1 MQNGLVKMRKYA
13 YHYRKM
19 FISYYIGIAPG
30 ALNTDD
36 AATANFEFS
45 QGRWGGDIY
54 VNMLIHLIAN
64 PVLAFIYRA
73 FKAEV
78 VRIKNERKQHHLR
91 RDSQI
96 IECLRSHFP
105 QDGNADLVT

>member
-1 MQNGLVKMRKYA
+1 MQNGLVEMRKDA
-13 YHYRKM
+13 YHCRKM
-19 FISYYIGIAPG
+19 FISYYIGTAPG
-30 ALNTDD
+30 ALKTDD

-64 PVLAFIYRA
+64 PVLAFIDAA
-73 FKAEV
+73 FDAEIISV
-78 VRIKNERKQHHLR
+78 KDKRERHDLR
-91 RDSQI
+91 RYHQI
-96 IECLRSHFP
+96 VECLRCHFP